1 MDMFLNITEFWL
13 QFYFFSLQKFLQMHY
28 KLKKEN
34 GLYIWTI
41 LLCHATESVIL
52 YFQHIVNY

>member
-28 KLKKEN
+28 KLKKRKCTVYGQYYYAMQQN
-34 GLYIWTI
+34 L
-41 LLCHATESVIL
+41 
-52 YFQHIVNY
+52 